1 MRLPCTTKFSKT
13 KPSPTSLTMTPAC
26 AMAVSNLLRSVDIA
40 VEKFG
45 SAKEFLDRERPDVP
59 GCLVLDVR
67 LPGMSGLEFQAELGR
82 LGIDIP
88 VVFITGHADVPMG
101 VKAMKAGAIEFLCKP
116 FREQD
121 LLDAVR
127 TAINKDFER
136 RTKQSSLAA
145 IQQHYGTLTPRE
157 KEVMAMIVSGMMNK
171 QIAAKA
177 GHSRDYRQGSSRKS
191 YPKDGCEILGRARA
205 PGGCF
210 SSGQSNAL
218 TNVQNQN
225 FRQGTLPCLRIDE
238 ATSVVGHSRLG
249 RTNSNSPKVEVDRSD
264 RRPSHA
270 ASRHTVDR
278 IQNHNVS
285 YQMYVRERLA
295 M

>member
-1 MRLPCTTKFSKT
+1 
-13 KPSPTSLTMTPAC
+13 MTRPYNA
-26 AMAVSNLLRSVDIA
+26 AGMHNEIQQDQAIAYVIDDDAGLRDGVSNLLRSVDIA
-40 VEKFG
+40 VEQFG
-45 SAKEFLDRERPDVP
+45 STKEFLDWERPNVP

-127 TAINKDFER
+127 KAINKDFER

-145 IQQHYGTLTPRE
+145 IQQHHETLTPRE

-171 QIAAKA
+171 QIAAKLDIA
-177 GHSRDYRQGSSRKS
+177 EITVKVHRASLIRKMDVKSLAELVRQA
-191 YPKDGCEILGRARA
+191 DALVRAKA
-205 PGGCF
+205 
-210 SSGQSNAL
+210 
-218 TNVQNQN
+218 
-225 FRQGTLPCLRIDE
+225 TL
-238 ATSVVGHSRLG
+238 
-249 RTNSNSPKVEVDRSD
+249 
-264 RRPSHA
+264 
-270 ASRHTVDR
+270 
-278 IQNHNVS
+278 
-285 YQMYVRERLA
+285 
-295 M
+295 